1 MAKSSESELLVVE
14 GRDIAISNPRKV
26 LVPEPGYTRSS
37 ISYSITYG
45 FIQLL
50 APHFDRKA
58 VKAALKANDLIR
70 LYG

>member
-26 LVPEPGYTRSS
+26 LFPEPGYTLSS
-37 ISYSITYG
+37 ISYCITYG

-50 APHFDRKA
+50 APHFGRKRS
-58 VKAALKANDLIR
+58 KQL
-70 LYG
+70 